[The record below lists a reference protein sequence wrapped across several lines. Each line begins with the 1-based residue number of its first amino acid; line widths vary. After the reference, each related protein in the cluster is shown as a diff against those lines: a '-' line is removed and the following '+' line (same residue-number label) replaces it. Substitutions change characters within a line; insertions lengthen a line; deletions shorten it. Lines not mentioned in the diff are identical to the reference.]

1 MVAVD
6 VEQLHGDNNLSK
18 ETSLDDNGETVNG
31 RGDSLNRHDILTGSM
46 ASGISFAGET
56 NLTCQNWT
64 SSGSGSAQLGHHDR
78 DGGGTDPTSWGT
90 AKDPRTF

>member
-1 MVAVD
+1 
-6 VEQLHGDNNLSK
+6 
-18 ETSLDDNGETVNG
+18 
-31 RGDSLNRHDILTGSM
+31 M
-46 ASGISFAGET
+46 ASGISFAGKT